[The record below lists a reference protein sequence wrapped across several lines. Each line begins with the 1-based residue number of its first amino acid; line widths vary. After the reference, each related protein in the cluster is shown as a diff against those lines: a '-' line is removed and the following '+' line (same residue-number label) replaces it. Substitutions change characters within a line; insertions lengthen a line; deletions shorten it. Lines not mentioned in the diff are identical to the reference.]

1 MKLIVNTP
9 LGPYKYKLH
18 IVYEGIKV
26 MDKEIGKENL
36 LLFKKIAKRNSLQFE
51 LYYGTMLGAIRE
63 HDFIAHDEDI
73 DIVMLKEHLNEFKAI
88 LFELRDNGFEVIRFD
103 RRQGLCSIMRKGEYI
118 DVYFLEELCSGVHAM
133 MGEPTPSKYLLELKE
148 CDFLGDVFLIPKD
161 AEEFALFEY
170 GTNWRIPIARK
181 THTMN
186 WLQKKISQL
195 SWWIYYRMPDFIFF
209 PLMEK
214 RGIKKAK
221 YYNYK
226 VERFNVNVGK
236 EVFTQIPENIY
247 KVRKCNVNC

>member
-1 MKLIVNTP
+1 MKLVVNTP

-36 LLFKKIAKRNSLQFE
+36 LLFNKIAKKNNLQFE
-51 LYYGTMLGAIRE
+51 LYYGTLLGAIRE

-73 DIVMLKEHLNEFKAI
+73 DLVMLKEHLSDFKAI
-88 LFELRDNGFEVIRFD
+88 LFELRENGFEVIRFD
-103 RRQGLCSIMRKGEYI
+103 RRQGLCSVMRKGEYI
-118 DVYFLEELCSGVHAM
+118 DVYFLDELYPGVRAM
-133 MGEPTPSKYLLELKE
+133 MGEPTPSKYLMELKE
-148 CDFLGDVFLIPKD
+148 CNFQGDVFWIPKD

-170 GTNWRIPIARK
+170 GANWKTPIARK
-181 THTMN
+181 THGMN
-186 WLQKKISQL
+186 WLQKKISHL

-226 VERFNVNVGK
+226 VERFNSNIGK
-236 EVFTQIPENIY
+236 EVFTKIPENVY
-247 KVRKCNVNC
+247 KIRKCDNGC